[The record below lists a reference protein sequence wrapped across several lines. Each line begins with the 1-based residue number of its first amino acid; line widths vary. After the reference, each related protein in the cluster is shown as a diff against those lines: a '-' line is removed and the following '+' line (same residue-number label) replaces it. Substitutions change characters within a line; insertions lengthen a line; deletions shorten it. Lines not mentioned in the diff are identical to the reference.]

1 MISVSFLCLNEFVSV
16 MLIKKGVH
24 LMSLKYEL
32 DRLPI
37 NAKEWYYIKTDIRGN
52 ELQSLGYHSSSI
64 STLNIDEENDTL
76 RILTVEGSTHIIPIS
91 RIVRVE
97 YK

>member
-1 MISVSFLCLNEFVSV
+1 
-16 MLIKKGVH
+16 
-24 LMSLKYEL
+24 MSLKYEL
-32 DRLPI
+32 DRLAV

-52 ELQSLGYHSSSI
+52 EIQTLGYHSSSI
-64 STLNIDEENDTL
+64 STFNVDEDNDTL
-76 RILTVEGSTHIIPIS
+76 RIVTNEGSTHIIPIS

>member
-1 MISVSFLCLNEFVSV
+1 
-16 MLIKKGVH
+16 
-24 LMSLKYEL
+24 MSLKYEL
-32 DRLPI
+32 EQLPI
-37 NAKEWYYIKTDIRGN
+37 NAKDWYYIKTDIRGN

-64 STLNIDEENDTL
+64 VSLDIDEENETL
-76 RILTVEGSTHIIPIS
+76 RLLTVEGSTHIIPIA

>member
-1 MISVSFLCLNEFVSV
+1 
-16 MLIKKGVH
+16 
-24 LMSLKYEL
+24 MSLKYEL
-32 DRLPI
+32 DNLPI

-52 ELQSLGYHSSSI
+52 EIQNLGYHSSSI
-64 STLNIDEENDTL
+64 LSLSTDAENDT
-76 RILTVEGSTHIIPIS
+76 IKIVTVEGSTHVIPIE

>member
-1 MISVSFLCLNEFVSV
+1 
-16 MLIKKGVH
+16 
-24 LMSLKYEL
+24 MSLKYEL
-32 DRLPI
+32 DNLPI

-52 ELQSLGYHSSSI
+52 EIQTLGYHSSSVMSL
-64 STLNIDEENDTL
+64 STDTENDTVK
-76 RILTVEGSTHIIPIS
+76 IVTVEGSTHVIPIS